1 MAEPVRE
8 SWRQRLQDHC
18 SVRGLGEPTFQE
30 LSDRRGGR
38 TAWSVVCY
46 VGQTPFPARFWYD
59 AQYAEQAKDDASEL
73 ALRTF
78 TGTLNMESDPPPA
91 SHYVQSTQA

>member
-1 MAEPVRE
+1 MAEAARE

-18 SVRGLGEPTFQE
+18 TVRGLPDPTFQE

-38 TAWSVVCY
+38 TAWSVVCI
-46 VGQTPFPARFWYD
+46 VGQTSFPARFWYD
-59 AQYAEQAKDDASEL
+59 AQYAGQAKEDAAEI
-73 ALRTF
+73 ALRTY

-91 SHYVQSTQA
+91 SHYAQTTQA